1 MKANQR
7 NKKTDT
13 NRSRSASNGM
23 NRCRICK
30 SKDLKKVF
38 SLGKQPLANQFLKD
52 PIKVKEYPLDLY
64 RCQHC
69 TLLQLGYVVKK
80 QDLYDE
86 YFYIPSVSKTYL
98 KHFEDLAKKITAQ
111 LGLKKSSLV
120 VDIGGS
126 DGSLLNE
133 FKKRGM
139 KVINIEP
146 AKNIK
151 VKKGIA
157 VIRDYFTPQ
166 IAKTIVLAKG
176 RAKLATATNV
186 FAHMDN
192 LAEFLKG
199 LDILLDEDG
208 VFFAQFPDA
217 RNLLAENQFDTIYH
231 EHLSYFT
238 YEPLYHLFA
247 NTPFELWQITS
258 DNIHGGSM
266 QIWVRR
272 RPRLLSNFIKNVTI
286 IGRKLQKYL
295 KSEKQKGKHII
306 GFGAAAKGTV
316 LLNYCG
322 LNNSIIDYIVDGT
335 SYKQGRFIPGVN
347 IPIISEEK
355 FIKELQG
362 RRPPMIVLILA
373 WNFKREII
381 TKVTKM
387 YKQVGLKPIFVIP
400 IPRVEIL

>member
-1 MKANQR
+1 
-7 NKKTDT
+7 
-13 NRSRSASNGM
+13 M
-23 NRCRICK
+23 NPCRICK
-30 SKDLKKVF
+30 SSGLKKVF
-38 SLGKQPLANQFLKD
+38 ALGEQPLANQFLKD

-80 QDLYDE
+80 EEMYEE
-86 YFYIPSVSKTYL
+86 YFYVPSVSKTYL
-98 KHFEDLAKKITAQ
+98 KHFEDLAKKLIEQ
-111 LGLKKSSLV
+111 LGLKKGSLI
-120 VDIGGS
+120 VDIGGN

-151 VKKGIA
+151 VKKDIP
-157 VIRDYFTPQ
+157 VVRDYFTGQ
-166 IAKTIVLAKG
+166 IAKDIVLKYG
-176 RAKLATATNV
+176 QAKLVTATNV
-186 FAHMDN
+186 FAHIDN
-192 LAEFLKG
+192 LQEFIKG
-199 LDILLDEDG
+199 LDILLDKDG

-272 RPRLLSNFIKNVTI
+272 RSKLLENFIKNVTI
-286 IGRKLQKYL
+286 IRKELHEYL
-295 KSEKQKGKHII
+295 EIERQKGRHII

-322 LNNSIIDYIVDGT
+322 LDNSIIDYIVDGT
-335 SYKQGRFIPGVN
+335 QYKQGKFVPGVN
-347 IPIISEEK
+347 IPIYPESK
-355 FIKELQG
+355 LLQEPKG
-362 RRPPMIVLILA
+362 TIALILA
-373 WNFKREII
+373 WNFKKEIME
-381 TKVTKM
+381 K
-387 YKQVGLKPIFVIP
+387 LKNRGFTFVIP
-400 IPRVEIL
+400 IPKVEIIE

>member
-1 MKANQR
+1 MR
-7 NKKTDT
+7 IKK
-13 NRSRSASNGM
+13 
-23 NRCRICK
+23 CRICK

-38 SLGKQPLANQFLKD
+38 SLGKQPLANQFLMD
-52 PIKVKEYPLDLY
+52 LVKVNEYPLDLY
-64 RCQHC
+64 QCQHC

-80 QDLYDE
+80 EEMYDE
-86 YFYIPSVSKTYL
+86 YFYVPSVSKTYL

-111 LGLKKSSLV
+111 LDLKKGSLI
-120 VDIGGS
+120 VDIGGN
-126 DGSLLNE
+126 DGSLLSE

-151 VKKGIA
+151 VKKSIP
-157 VIRDYFTPQ
+157 VVRDYFTTQ
-166 IAKTIVLAKG
+166 IAKTIVLVKG

-192 LAEFLKG
+192 LQEFLKG
-199 LDILLDEDG
+199 LDILLDKDG

-272 RPRLLSNFIKNVTI
+272 RPKLLENFIKNATI
-286 IGRKLQKYL
+286 IRKELQEYL
-295 KSEKQKGKHII
+295 KRQKHKGRHII

-322 LNNSIIDYIVDGT
+322 LDSSIIDYIVDGT
-335 SYKQGRFIPGVN
+335 PYKQGKFIPGVN
-347 IPIISEEK
+347 IPIISEEE

-362 RRPPMIVLILA
+362 GIAPIIVLILA
-373 WNFKREII
+373 WNFREEII
-381 TKVTKM
+381 TKVLKM

-400 IPRVEIL
+400 IPRVEII

>member
-1 MKANQR
+1 MKIR
-7 NKKTDT
+7 
-13 NRSRSASNGM
+13 RII
-23 NRCRICK
+23 RCRICK
-30 SKDLKKVF
+30 SSRLKKVF
-38 SLGKQPLANQFLKD
+38 ALGEQPLANQFLKD
-52 PIKVKEYPLDLY
+52 HIKVKEYPLDLY
-64 RCQHC
+64 QCQHC

-80 QDLYDE
+80 EEMYDE
-86 YFYIPSVSKTYL
+86 YFYVPSISKTYL
-98 KHFEDLAKKITAQ
+98 KHFEDLAKKLIEQ
-111 LGLKKSSLV
+111 LGLKKGSLI
-120 VDIGGS
+120 VDIGGN
-126 DGSLLNE
+126 DGSLLAE

-151 VKKGIA
+151 VKKGIP
-157 VIRDYFTPQ
+157 VVRDYFTPQ
-166 IAKTIVLAKG
+166 IAKNIVLVKG

-192 LAEFLKG
+192 LVEFLKG
-199 LDILLDEDG
+199 LDILLDKDG

-272 RPRLLSNFIKNVTI
+272 RPKLLANFIKDVTI
-286 IGRKLQKYL
+286 IRKELHEYLNIEKKKGR
-295 KSEKQKGKHII
+295 HII
-306 GFGAAAKGTV
+306 GYGAAAKGTV

-322 LNNSIIDYIVDGT
+322 LSNSIIDYIVDGT
-335 SYKQGRFIPGVN
+335 PYKQGKFVPGVN
-347 IPIISEEK
+347 IPIISEEA
-355 FIKELQG
+355 FVKELQG
-362 RRPPMIVLILA
+362 KRPPMIVLILA
-373 WNFKREII
+373 WNFKKEII
-381 TKVTKM
+381 AKVTEM